1 MAELNDLRQAV
12 AKVLPDVKYVIAW
25 QRGYQPLQSR
35 PLFVRTEAD
44 LDKMIWDDTCYY
56 NLAAFLTAHKG
67 EKIGVVIKGCD
78 SRTVIELLQE
88 KLIDREDVVLI
99 GVPCTTGKFSL
110 NKVRAQAD
118 ISRLAEADWDGKEL
132 RLTTRDGDK
141 AVVDRLSVA
150 PDKCLSCKYPNP
162 LIFDVH
168 VGEPVE
174 PWEPKKDQYAGVAE
188 FEKLDMDQRF
198 EFWRREM
205 NRCVRCYACRNAC
218 PLCVC
223 KDHCIAE
230 SRQPHYQS
238 AEADVCEKWFFQM
251 IHAMHTAGRCTECGA
266 CERACPM
273 DIPLLLLKKK
283 MSQIIKDLFD
293 YEAGID
299 QTAIPALLTYQNEEE
314 HIEEKK
320 W

>member
-1 MAELNDLRQAV
+1 MAELTELKAAV
-12 AKVLPDVKYVIAW
+12 AKVLPDVKYVLAW
-25 QRGYQPLQSR
+25 QRGHQPLRSR

-44 LDKMIWDDTCYY
+44 LDKMIWDETCCY
-56 NLAAFLTAHKG
+56 NLASYLTSRRG
-67 EKIGVVIKGCD
+67 EKVGLVVKGCD
-78 SRTVIELLQE
+78 SRSVIELLQE
-88 KLIDREDVVLI
+88 KLIDRDDVVLV
-99 GVPCTTGKFSL
+99 GVPCTGVFSM
-110 NKVRAQAD
+110 NKIRSRVDLWRVADAGWDQA
-118 ISRLAEADWDGKEL
+118 A
-132 RLTTRDGDK
+132 LTVATRDGERIELPRDE
-141 AVVDRLSVA
+141 VA
-150 PDKCLSCKYPNP
+150 PDKCLSCAYPNP
-162 LIFDVH
+162 LLFDVH
-168 VGEPVE
+168 VGEPIE
-174 PWEPKKDQYAGVAE
+174 PWSPKQERFARVAE
-188 FEKLDMDQRF
+188 FEKLPMDQRF

-273 DIPLLLLKKK
+273 DIPVLLLKKK
-283 MSQIIKDLFD
+283 MAQVVGELFE

-299 QTAIPALLTYQNEEE
+299 QTAVPPLLTFQSVEA